1 MAGCKSTLT
10 GEDFYGPY
18 DAQDNAKAHAKE
30 LGMDTV
36 PSLNI
41 TYTEVSMPICAH
53 CLSVSLWG
61 KVLRGQG
68 GSAAGGLLLKTYL
81 VAHSR

>member
-10 GEDFYGPY
+10 GVDFYGPY

-41 TYTEVSMPICAH
+41 TYTEVSMPICAYWLY
-53 CLSVSLWG
+53 CQNLGQYARRAWEGCSRRVAIDVS
-61 KVLRGQG
+61 
-68 GSAAGGLLLKTYL
+68 
-81 VAHSR
+81 

>member
-10 GEDFYGPY
+10 GEDFYGAY

-41 TYTEVSMPICAH
+41 TYTEVS
-53 CLSVSLWG
+53 
-61 KVLRGQG
+61 LR
-68 GSAAGGLLLKTYL
+68 SCWPF
-81 VAHSR
+81 

>member
-18 DAQDNAKAHAKE
+18 DAQDNAKAHAAE

-41 TYTEVSMPICAH
+41 TYTE
-53 CLSVSLWG
+53 
-61 KVLRGQG
+61 
-68 GSAAGGLLLKTYL
+68 AGLCQTGTHEL
-81 VAHSR
+81 HST